1 MLFYRVTKDAVEL
14 NTMNVVIAVLF
25 LAFLL
30 GASFYAHSI
39 GWESGASTILAAFTA
54 GAGVFV
60 GALLGERNA
69 AVPPAK

>member
-14 NTMNVVIAVLF
+14 DTQNIIIAVLF

-30 GASFYAHSI
+30 VASFYAHYI

-69 AVPPAK
+69 VILPAR

>member
-1 MLFYRVTKDAVEL
+1 MFYRVTKDAVEL
-14 NTMNVVIAVLF
+14 NTQNVIIAVVF

-30 GASFYAHSI
+30 IAAFYAHSI

-69 AVPPAK
+69 VVPPAR